1 MRVLIVEDQPKLAR
15 LLRDGLNKHG
25 LVCDVAAT
33 GEDAL
38 WMAGSTRY
46 DVVTLDV
53 MLPGID
59 GFATC
64 RRLREEGVSTPVLM
78 LTARGEV
85 SDRVAGLDGGADD
98 YLIKPFSF
106 AELLA
111 RIRALARRPSDQR
124 SPTLEVG
131 GLRLDLAA
139 RRVWRGEQELALTAK
154 EFVLLEA
161 FAARA
166 GEVLSR
172 ADLLESAWDLAYDN
186 RSNVVDAYIRRL
198 RMKIDDPF
206 GTHTLETVRGA
217 GYRLAEV
224 AE

>member
-1 MRVLIVEDQPKLAR
+1 MRVLIVEDHPKLAR
-15 LLRDGLNKHG
+15 LLRDGLTKHG

-33 GEDAL
+33 GEDAV
-38 WMAGSTRY
+38 WMAASTRY

-64 RRLREEGVSTPVLM
+64 RRMREDGVSTPVLM
-78 LTARGEV
+78 LTSRGEV
-85 SDRVAGLDGGADD
+85 TDRVAGLDGGADD

-106 AELLA
+106 SELLA
-111 RIRALARRPSDQR
+111 RVRALARRPPDQR
-124 SPTLEVG
+124 SPVVQVG
-131 GLRLDLAA
+131 GLCVDLAA
-139 RRVWRGEQELALTAK
+139 RRVWRGEHEIALTAK

-161 FAARA
+161 FAVRA

-172 ADLLESAWDLAYDN
+172 ADLLESGWDHAYDN
-186 RSNVVDAYIRRL
+186 RSNVVDAYVRRL
-198 RMKIDDPF
+198 RTKIDDPF

-217 GYRLAEV
+217 GYRLAEG
-224 AE
+224 A

>member
-1 MRVLIVEDQPKLAR
+1 MRVLIVEDQPKLSR
-15 LLRDGLNKHG
+15 LLRDGLAKHG

-53 MLPGID
+53 MLPGMD

-64 RRLREEGVSTPVLM
+64 RRLREDGVNTPVLM

-111 RIRALARRPSDQR
+111 RVRALARRPSDQR
-124 SPTLEVG
+124 SPMLEVG
-131 GLRLDLAA
+131 GLRVDLSA
-139 RRVWRGEQELALTAK
+139 RRVWRGEQEIALSAK

-161 FAARA
+161 FAVRA

-172 ADLLESAWDLAYDN
+172 GDLLESAWDHAYDN

-206 GTHTLETVRGA
+206 GTHTLETVRGT

>member
-1 MRVLIVEDQPKLAR
+1 MRVLIVEDHPKLAR
-15 LLRDGLNKHG
+15 LLRDGLTKHG

-33 GEDAL
+33 GEDAV
-38 WMAGSTRY
+38 WMAASTPY
-46 DVVTLDV
+46 DVVTLDL

-64 RRLREEGVSTPVLM
+64 RRLRENGVSTPVLM
-78 LTARGEV
+78 LTSRGAV
-85 SDRVAGLDGGADD
+85 ADRVAGLEGGADD

-106 AELLA
+106 SELLA
-111 RIRALARRPSDQR
+111 RVRALARRPSDQR
-124 SPTLEVG
+124 PPTLEVG
-131 GLRLDLAA
+131 GLRIDLAA
-139 RRVWRGEQELALTAK
+139 HRVWRGEDEIALTAK

-161 FAARA
+161 FAVRA

-172 ADLLESAWDLAYDN
+172 GDLLESAWDHAYDN

-198 RMKIDDPF
+198 RTKIDDPY

-217 GYRLAEV
+217 GYRLAD
-224 AE
+224 AA

>member
-1 MRVLIVEDQPKLAR
+1 MRVLIVEDQPKLSR
-15 LLRDGLNKHG
+15 LLHDGLAKHG
-25 LVCDVAAT
+25 LVCDVTAT

-38 WMAGSTRY
+38 WMAASTRY
-46 DVVTLDV
+46 DVVTIDV

-59 GFATC
+59 GFVTC
-64 RRLREEGVSTPVLM
+64 RRLREKGVNTPVLM

-111 RIRALARRPSDQR
+111 RVRALARRPSDQR

-131 GLRLDLAA
+131 GLRVDLAA
-139 RRVWRGEQELALTAK
+139 GRVWRGKQEIAVTAK
-154 EFVLLEA
+154 EFLLLEA
-161 FAARA
+161 FAVRA

-172 ADLLESAWDLAYDN
+172 ADLLESAWDHAYDN
-186 RSNVVDAYIRRL
+186 RSNVIDAHIRRL
-198 RMKIDDPF
+198 RAKIDEPF
-206 GTHTLETVRGA
+206 GTRTLETVRGS

-224 AE
+224 AG